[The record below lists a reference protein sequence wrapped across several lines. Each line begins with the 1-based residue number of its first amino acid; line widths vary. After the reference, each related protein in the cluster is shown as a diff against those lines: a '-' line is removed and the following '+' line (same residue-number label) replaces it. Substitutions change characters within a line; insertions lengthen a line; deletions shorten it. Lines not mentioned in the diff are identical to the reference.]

1 MVTKH
6 PVWRSWA
13 PWINKRWPC
22 PGEGLGWSMTWE
34 RMWEAEA
41 GTGSKAQSLNKGEAE
56 SAPGWERD
64 GEVPQ
69 GRDAKRGTLL

>member
-1 MVTKH
+1 
-6 PVWRSWA
+6 
-13 PWINKRWPC
+13 
-22 PGEGLGWSMTWE
+22 MTWE

-69 GRDAKRGTLL
+69 GRDAKRGLFYRGLRAYWNP

>member
-1 MVTKH
+1 
-6 PVWRSWA
+6 
-13 PWINKRWPC
+13 
-22 PGEGLGWSMTWE
+22 MTWE
-34 RMWEAEA
+34 RMWEAES

-69 GRDAKRGTLL
+69 GGDAKQGTLL